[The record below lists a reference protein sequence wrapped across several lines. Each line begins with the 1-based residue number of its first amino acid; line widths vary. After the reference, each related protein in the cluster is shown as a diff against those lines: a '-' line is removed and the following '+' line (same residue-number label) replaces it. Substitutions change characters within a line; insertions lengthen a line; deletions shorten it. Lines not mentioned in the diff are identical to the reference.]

1 MSLSRDLIK
10 MQRQTTVAEVS
21 IVHDPSAETTK
32 VTVYQFVHVDCQN
45 SLNFLTFQLSL
56 FLNNLIYS
64 HIHCFIIIW
73 RLIAESKL
81 SHSPFVMFVCL
92 STNYL
97 WKRQLFN

>member
-56 FLNNLIYS
+56 F
-64 HIHCFIIIW
+64 
-73 RLIAESKL
+73 
-81 SHSPFVMFVCL
+81 
-92 STNYL
+92 
-97 WKRQLFN
+97 